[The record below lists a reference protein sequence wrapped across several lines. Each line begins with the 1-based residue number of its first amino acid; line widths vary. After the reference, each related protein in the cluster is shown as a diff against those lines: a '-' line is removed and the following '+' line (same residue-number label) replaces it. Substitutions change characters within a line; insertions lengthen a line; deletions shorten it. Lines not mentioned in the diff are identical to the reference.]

1 VQKEKTMNMVK
12 TLALAAFAVLAIG
25 VMATGTVS
33 AGEAERH
40 VVADQEI
47 QAKIDQQLGQ
57 ADADRQAI
65 QGLLQRAEVR
75 EIAGAAGLDLERAS
89 DAAAVLSGPALA
101 QLAAQARTAEA
112 DLAGGDRTIVVSATL
127 VIIVLLILILLLD

>member
-1 VQKEKTMNMVK
+1 MNRYK
-12 TLALAAFAVLAIG
+12 TLALAAFAMLAIG
-25 VMATGTVS
+25 AMATGTVS

-47 QAKIDQQLGQ
+47 QATIDQQLSQ

-89 DAAAVLSGPALA
+89 DAAAVLSGSALT
-101 QLAAQARTAEA
+101 QLAAQARAA
-112 DLAGGDRTIVVSATL
+112 DAGLVGGSNTIVISATT
-127 VIIVLLILILLLD
+127 VIIILLIIILLAD